1 MWTISHFSDTQHRY
15 GGWTIVS
22 LDDLSRY
29 IWWSIPLL
37 FLHSIGTSCWL
48 LLLLPR
54 RRVCFR
60 RNCWYS
66 RRRAEGYLF
75 KQGVGVVG
83 CDDLHKH
90 ETSTRVR
97 QTALKT
103 DKLNKLSS
111 QSTHTMF
118 LLFITQIDSSR
129 PRQICTHKI
138 LGKLDTTI
146 RIPRPDITRNIYD
159 GRRRV

>member
-1 MWTISHFSDTQHRY
+1 MMIDSSSFFALYRY
-15 GGWTIVS
+15 FLLVVVAAS
-22 LDDLSRY
+22 SSPCMLSEE
-29 IWWSIPLL
+29 LL
-37 FLHSIGTSCWL
+37 VFASS
-48 LLLLPR
+48 
-54 RRVCFR
+54 
-60 RNCWYS
+60 S
-66 RRRAEGYLF
+66 RGVF
-75 KQGVGVVG
+75 IQGVGVVG